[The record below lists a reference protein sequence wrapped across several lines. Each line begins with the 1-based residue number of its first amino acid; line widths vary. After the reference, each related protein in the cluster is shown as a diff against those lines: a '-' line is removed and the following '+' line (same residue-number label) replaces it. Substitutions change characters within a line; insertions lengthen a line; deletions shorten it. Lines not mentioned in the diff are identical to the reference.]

1 MPKVRSAR
9 SDAQF
14 FVTQIVDAVEIT
26 SIQDSTDRGQL
37 LLQIGLNSTAIAL
50 EDFGG
55 NANKGIIIDLS

>member
-50 EDFGG
+50 EDFGR